1 MRICGGRAKGI
12 PLKVSKFSQLRP
24 ATEANRER
32 LFSFLGDLVKKSN
45 VLDLF
50 AGSGSYGLEA
60 LSRGAAQS
68 KFVEKNRTIVGDL
81 NYNVQKVC
89 KSAGLPSMVAQ
100 TCQRDVLEFL
110 KIKSSSYDLIFL
122 DPPFADH
129 IRLGSIIF
137 QLLHDNDFAHYETL
151 LIFESPAENFS
162 TFPNWKMKK
171 TLGKPKKGS
180 PVLQIYELERKSILQ
195 GRS

>member
-68 KFVEKNRTIVGDL
+68 KFV
-81 NYNVQKVC
+81 
-89 KSAGLPSMVAQ
+89 
-100 TCQRDVLEFL
+100 
-110 KIKSSSYDLIFL
+110 
-122 DPPFADH
+122 
-129 IRLGSIIF
+129 
-137 QLLHDNDFAHYETL
+137 
-151 LIFESPAENFS
+151 
-162 TFPNWKMKK
+162 KK
-171 TLGKPKKGS
+171 TVRL
-180 PVLQIYELERKSILQ
+180 LEI
-195 GRS
+195 